1 MSDAQAGTPAPNPD
15 GTNGGTPV
23 AGQDGSGQDEQKWQ
37 EALKWKQKAE
47 DYNRLEQQLRER
59 EQRMAQLEQLAYGGG
74 RQATDPYAEA
84 LAQAV
89 EAAKYDPVAQVAV
102 SAERR
107 AVTAEA
113 ERWLSDE
120 LLNHDVP
127 KSKQEQV
134 KYLIRN
140 AGYQMGV
147 QQALGLV
154 TDPESRTLAEQ
165 LAATQA
171 ELNRLKGAKPNG
183 SSPGFAAPSTAS
195 ADDGKVKE
203 VMPRDEYL
211 DIVQRGNQKGASAE
225 DVERART
232 LMKAVASNKTKLEG

>member
-1 MSDAQAGTPAPNPD
+1 MSDAQAGTPAPTPD

-23 AGQDGSGQDEQKWQ
+23 QGQDGSGQDEQKWQ

-47 DYNRLEQQLRER
+47 DYNRLEQQLRDR
-59 EQRMAQLEQLAYGGG
+59 EARMSQLEQLAYGGG

-89 EAAKYDPVAQVAV
+89 EAAKYDTVAQVAV

-120 LLNHDVP
+120 LLNNDVP
-127 KSKQEQV
+127 KSKHEQV
-134 KYLIRN
+134 KYLVRN

-147 QQALGLV
+147 HQALGLV
-154 TDPESRTLAEQ
+154 TDPESRTLAQQ
-165 LAATQA
+165 LATTQA
-171 ELNRLKGAKPNG
+171 ELERLKGARPNG

-195 ADDGKVKE
+195 ADDGKVGE
-203 VMPRDEYL
+203 SITPQEYAAVL
-211 DIVQRGNQKGASAE
+211 KQGGARA
-225 DVERART
+225 VE
-232 LMKAVASNKTKLEG
+232 LMASVGSGKTKLVRE